1 MVPLVDTVLFLLGV
15 YWPFMAVA
23 LVVGLITGWIS
34 LDSKPGEGT
43 K

>member
-1 MVPLVDTVLFLLGV
+1 MVPLINTVLFLLGV
-15 YWPFMAVA
+15 YWPFMTLA

-34 LDSKPGEGT
+34 LDRNPGEGT